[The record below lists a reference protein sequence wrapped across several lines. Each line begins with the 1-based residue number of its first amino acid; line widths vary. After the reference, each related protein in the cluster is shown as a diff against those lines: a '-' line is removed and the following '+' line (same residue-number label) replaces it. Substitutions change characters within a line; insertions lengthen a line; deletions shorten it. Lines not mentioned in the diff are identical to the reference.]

1 VAGDPR
7 RRGLH
12 EIRDV
17 LRART
22 PTHLHLRDRLAFV
35 LWATVVI
42 DAVASVLVLLFERN
56 MRGTEITNI
65 GGELHSGADN
75 IGAGHLAG
83 LRSGACPI
91 ACTSPSPTRPTP

>member
-56 MRGTEITNI
+56 TRGTEITNI
-65 GGELHSGADN
+65 GDALFWT
-75 IGAGHLAG
+75 
-83 LRSGACPI
+83 
-91 ACTSPSPTRPTP
+91 TS